1 MKIIQNETNYEVI
14 ADINKRI
21 IRKNNPL
28 RFYKS
33 LTLPLSYD
41 INLLEEIDDTNT
53 KIIESASNKENYVVD
68 YSNLN
73 NAKESLIQYTKNQLE
88 EFLLQNPLLYNN
100 KFYSVTS
107 TAQQHLDSLIAA
119 AEDAVQFSIDFTPHW
134 NDAAGIRE
142 PWTLSDL
149 RILRIKIQ
157 QYILPFI
164 MQQQQMEKKILNTN
178 DIKALHTMKLI
189 YQK

>member
-53 KIIESASNKENYVVD
+53 KIIESAPNKENYVVD
-68 YSNLN
+68 YSNLS

-119 AEDAVQFSIDFTPHW
+119 AEDAAQFSIDFTPYW
-134 NDAAGIRE
+134 NDATGIRE

-178 DIKALHTMKLI
+178 DIKALHTMKLT

>member
-41 INLLEEIDDTNT
+41 INLLEEIDYTNT
-53 KIIESASNKENYVVD
+53 KIIESAPNKKNYVVD

-119 AEDAVQFSIDFTPHW
+119 AEDAVQFSIDFTPYW
-134 NDAAGIRE
+134 NDATGIRE

-178 DIKALHTMKLI
+178 DIKALYTMKLT

>member
-53 KIIESASNKENYVVD
+53 KIIESAPNKENYVVD

-119 AEDAVQFSIDFTPHW
+119 AEDA
-134 NDAAGIRE
+134 A
-142 PWTLSDL
+142 
-149 RILRIKIQ
+149 
-157 QYILPFI
+157 
-164 MQQQQMEKKILNTN
+164 
-178 DIKALHTMKLI
+178 
-189 YQK
+189 

>member
-53 KIIESASNKENYVVD
+53 KIIESTPNKENYVVD

-119 AEDAVQFSIDFTPHW
+119 AEDAAQFSIDFTPYW
-134 NDAAGIRE
+134 NDATGIRE

-178 DIKALHTMKLI
+178 DIKALHTMKLT

>member
-41 INLLEEIDDTNT
+41 INFLEEIDDTNT
-53 KIIESASNKENYVVD
+53 KIIESAPNEENYVVD

-88 EFLLQNPLLYNN
+88 EFLL
-100 KFYSVTS
+100 
-107 TAQQHLDSLIAA
+107 
-119 AEDAVQFSIDFTPHW
+119 
-134 NDAAGIRE
+134 
-142 PWTLSDL
+142 
-149 RILRIKIQ
+149 
-157 QYILPFI
+157 
-164 MQQQQMEKKILNTN
+164 
-178 DIKALHTMKLI
+178 
-189 YQK
+189 

>member
-41 INLLEEIDDTNT
+41 INFLEEIDDTNT
-53 KIIESASNKENYVVD
+53 KIIESAPNKENYVVD

-73 NAKESLIQYTKNQLE
+73 NAKELLIQYTKNQLE

-119 AEDAVQFSIDFTPHW
+119 AEDAVQFSIDFTPYW
-134 NDAAGIRE
+134 NDATGIRE

-178 DIKALHTMKLI
+178 DIKALHTMKLT

>member
-1 MKIIQNETNYEVI
+1 MKIIQNETNYEAI

-53 KIIESASNKENYVVD
+53 KIIESAPNKENYVVD

-119 AEDAVQFSIDFTPHW
+119 AEDAVQFSIDFTPYW
-134 NDAAGIRE
+134 NDATGIRE

-178 DIKALHTMKLI
+178 DIKALHTMKLT

>member
-53 KIIESASNKENYVVD
+53 KIIESAPNKENYVVD

-73 NAKESLIQYTKNQLE
+73 NAKELLIQYTKNQLE

-119 AEDAVQFSIDFTPHW
+119 AEDAVQFSIDFTPYW

-178 DIKALHTMKLI
+178 DIKALHTMKLT

>member
-41 INLLEEIDDTNT
+41 INFLEEIDDTNT
-53 KIIESASNKENYVVD
+53 KIIESAPNKENYVVD

-73 NAKESLIQYTKNQLE
+73 NAKELLIQYTKNQLE

-119 AEDAVQFSIDFTPHW
+119 AEDAVQFSIDFTPYW
-134 NDAAGIRE
+134 NDVTGIRE

-178 DIKALHTMKLI
+178 DIKALHTMKLT

>member
-53 KIIESASNKENYVVD
+53 KIIESAPNKENYVVD

-119 AEDAVQFSIDFTPHW
+119 AEDAVQFSIDFTPYW
-134 NDAAGIRE
+134 NDATGIRE

-178 DIKALHTMKLI
+178 DIKALHTMKLT

>member
-53 KIIESASNKENYVVD
+53 KIIESAPNKENYVVD

-119 AEDAVQFSIDFTPHW
+119 AEDAAQFSIDFTPYW
-134 NDAAGIRE
+134 NDATGIRE

>member
-53 KIIESASNKENYVVD
+53 KIIESAPNKENYVVD

-119 AEDAVQFSIDFTPHW
+119 TEDAVQFNIDFTPYW
-134 NDAAGIRE
+134 NDATGIRE

-178 DIKALHTMKLI
+178 DIKALHTMKLT

>member
-41 INLLEEIDDTNT
+41 INFLEEIDDTNT
-53 KIIESASNKENYVVD
+53 KIIESAPNKENYVVD

-119 AEDAVQFSIDFTPHW
+119 AEDAVQFSIDFTPYW
-134 NDAAGIRE
+134 NDATGIRE

-164 MQQQQMEKKILNTN
+164 LQQQQMEKKILNTN
-178 DIKALHTMKLI
+178 DIKALHTMKLT

>member
-53 KIIESASNKENYVVD
+53 KIIESAPNKENNVVD

-73 NAKESLIQYTKNQLE
+73 NAKESLIQYTKIQLE

-119 AEDAVQFSIDFTPHW
+119 AEDAIQFSIDFTPYW
-134 NDAAGIRE
+134 NDATGIRE

-178 DIKALHTMKLI
+178 DIKALHTMKLT

>member
-1 MKIIQNETNYEVI
+1 MKIIQNETNYEAI

-53 KIIESASNKENYVVD
+53 KIIESTPNKENYVVD

-119 AEDAVQFSIDFTPHW
+119 AEDAVQFSIDFTPYW
-134 NDAAGIRE
+134 NDATGIRE

-178 DIKALHTMKLI
+178 DIKALHTMKLT

>member
-53 KIIESASNKENYVVD
+53 KIIESAPNKENYVVD

-119 AEDAVQFSIDFTPHW
+119 AEDAIQFSIDFTPYW
-134 NDAAGIRE
+134 NDATGIRE

-178 DIKALHTMKLI
+178 DIKALHTMKLT

>member
-53 KIIESASNKENYVVD
+53 KIIESTPNKENYVVD

-119 AEDAVQFSIDFTPHW
+119 TEDAVQFNIDFTPYW
-134 NDAAGIRE
+134 NDATGIRE

-178 DIKALHTMKLI
+178 DIKALHTMKLT